1 MDSLKFLNKSATVKG
16 YTAMS
21 EPTSRDAY
29 RWLSEPRWYLWE
41 GGFLLIARA
50 DGVVPSHAHHAIQ
63 IVIAL
68 DGEVAIRGKEEEEWH
83 TGQGVIVRPDA
94 AHSFSCNGALGAMLF
109 VDPESVEGRWLRSS
123 LQSDITI
130 VSGPRLTAT
139 AQEFRRFI
147 EQPFAS
153 MEIGELIRHCVQA
166 LSPGVPPSR
175 RLDARVTAVLD
186 TIREMDDLRISLE
199 RAAEKAFLSP
209 SRFAHLFK
217 QQVGL
222 PFSRYVLW
230 RKLTRAMVAIATE
243 GTISAAAHAADFADA
258 AHLTRTFYQM
268 VGMAPS
274 VLMRGE
280 FAEIPSPFREDFSR
294 GGALPRSRL

>member
-1 MDSLKFLNKSATVKG
+1 MN
-16 YTAMS
+16 
-21 EPTSRDAY
+21 EQPSRDAY

-41 GGFLLIARA
+41 GGFLVLARA

-68 DGEVAIRGKEEEEWH
+68 DGEVAICGKDEEWH
-83 TGQGVIVRPDA
+83 KGPGVIVRPDA
-94 AHSFSCNGALGAMLF
+94 VHSFNCNGALGAMLF
-109 VDPESVEGRWLRSS
+109 VDPESAEGTWLGNS
-123 LQSDITI
+123 LKRDVTM
-130 VSGPRLTAT
+130 VSGSRLTT
-139 AQEFRRFI
+139 PAQELRKFI
-147 EQPFAS
+147 EQPFES

-175 RLDARVTAVLD
+175 RLDARVTGVLN
-186 TIREMDDLRISLE
+186 TIRERDDLHISLE
-199 RAAEKAFLSP
+199 TAAEKAFLSP

-230 RKLTRAMVAIATE
+230 RKLTRAMVAIASE
-243 GTISAAAHAADFADA
+243 RTISAAAHAADFADA

-280 FAEIPSPFREDFSR
+280 FAQLPSPFEAPSDRVPVR
-294 GGALPRSRL
+294 GLHAQA